1 MRFGKFKI
9 FKSKNNIV
17 NIIVNGKDTGITM
30 RLGKSGEAYF
40 LVPKEEVKTKSQ
52 KREAIEE
59 LKRDLKDSMAK
70 EAD

>member
-1 MRFGKFKI
+1 
-9 FKSKNNIV
+9 
-17 NIIVNGKDTGITM
+17 M

-40 LVPKEEVKTKSQ
+40 LVPKEEAKTKSQ

>member
-1 MRFGKFKI
+1 
-9 FKSKNNIV
+9 
-17 NIIVNGKDTGITM
+17 M